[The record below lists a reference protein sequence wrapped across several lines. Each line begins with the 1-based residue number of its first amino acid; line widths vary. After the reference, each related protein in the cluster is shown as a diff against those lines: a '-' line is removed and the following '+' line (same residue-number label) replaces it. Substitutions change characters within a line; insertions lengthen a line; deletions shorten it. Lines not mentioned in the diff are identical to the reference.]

1 MTRLQ
6 TYGTMGAGLA
16 ALLLAILDQTIVASA
31 AAPIVRDLHPA
42 GGLGEIPWLIAAYT
56 LASTCV
62 QPLYGKLADRFGPR
76 RIFLTT
82 LALFLA
88 GSSLCAVAGS
98 VGELIAFR
106 AVQGLGG
113 GGLMSVTIVAL
124 GHLRH
129 ERADLDGGGGGG
141 GGMMA
146 AALVGIGLVL
156 GPTFG
161 GQIVE
166 HLSWRW
172 VFLINLPLGGSAW
185 LVAWACMR
193 LPHHDEPTPLDLLGA
208 SLLAFVAACL
218 LLAGQWGGQRY
229 GWGSSPIL
237 ALGAL
242 GLAAAAAF
250 VVRQLRAAAPL
261 FPVRVIAL
269 HNVRAIAVLQ
279 LLTGIGMTGSAIYVT
294 IELQLVHGISPAA
307 TGVRLLPMAAG
318 LAIGSIVGRRLL
330 RSLETLSR
338 AIAVG
343 ALLSAAAF
351 GVLALLGAGA
361 PYWLLAALLGLLGCG
376 IGVGM
381 GSEVIALQQIVDRR
395 HLGIATAGVRFVETL
410 GGALAASGLGVLF
423 ATGLHSSAPAAA
435 AAAVHPVFG
444 ICAGVMAIAAGVA
457 LAMPLRA
464 ETSEAA
470 ATAPLAQAN
479 LRHRAIPARPV
490 GHRPPQGQRVP
501 DRAVGCSAAT
511 DGPACRVI
519 VPGHRPA
526 PGSGRPL
533 ANPRHRRRVK
543 TGSGRP

>member
-1 MTRLQ
+1 MSRLQ

-42 GGLGEIPWLIAAYT
+42 GGVGQIPWLIAAYT

-62 QPLYGKLADRFGPR
+62 QPLHGKLADRFGPR
-76 RIFLTT
+76 SVFLTT

-88 GSSLCAVAGS
+88 GSALCAAANS

-129 ERADLDGGGGGG
+129 ERPDPDGSGGGN
-141 GGMMA
+141 MIA

-156 GPTFG
+156 GPTVG

-172 VFLINLPLGGSAW
+172 VFVINLPLGGLAW
-185 LVAWACMR
+185 VVAWACMR
-193 LPHHDEPTPLDLLGA
+193 LEHHNEPTPLDLFGSA
-208 SLLAFVAACL
+208 LLALVAACL
-218 LLAGQWGGQRY
+218 LLACQWGGQRY
-229 GWGSSPIL
+229 AWSAWQIL

-242 GLAAAAAF
+242 GLAAVVAF
-250 VVRQLRAAAPL
+250 VVRQLRIAAPL
-261 FPVRVIAL
+261 FPVRLVTL
-269 HNVRAIAVLQ
+269 HNVRAIASLQ
-279 LLTGIGMTGSAIYVT
+279 PLTGVGMTGSAIYMT

-318 LAIGSIVGRRLL
+318 LATGSIIGRRLL
-330 RSLETLSR
+330 QSLSTLTR
-338 AIAVG
+338 AIALG
-343 ALLSAAAF
+343 ALLSAATF
-351 GVLALLGAGA
+351 GALALLGAGA
-361 PYWLLAALLGLLGCG
+361 PYWLLAALLCLLGCG

-381 GSEVIALQQIVDRR
+381 GTEVIALQQTVERC

-423 ATGLHSSAPAAA
+423 ATGLHGSAPAAA
-435 AAAVHPVFG
+435 AAAVHPVFA
-444 ICAGVMAIAAGVA
+444 ICAGVMTIAAGVA
-457 LAMPLRA
+457 LAMPLR
-464 ETSEAA
+464 
-470 ATAPLAQAN
+470 
-479 LRHRAIPARPV
+479 R
-490 GHRPPQGQRVP
+490 
-501 DRAVGCSAAT
+501 
-511 DGPACRVI
+511 
-519 VPGHRPA
+519 
-526 PGSGRPL
+526 
-533 ANPRHRRRVK
+533 
-543 TGSGRP
+543 